1 MKEKLKIWKD
11 KLFGLFE
18 GESGKWKLAMAII
31 SLVMVILAIVVF
43 ITAGVND
50 RLVPFSK
57 AVTVVIGLL
66 LLVSAAGIVL
76 LTFVFGEETP
86 NFFLYDGAI
95 GRNVPVAKLNG
106 ELINARL
113 EEYVSRIAENKGQLW
128 LPEHIQQCDFGAE
141 KQFAPAV
148 AYKMLVDLAEIDS
161 EGGWKCFCASSQ
173 STVQWIADALLPFE
187 PNMTKDLLAVKAR
200 FGNDP
205 AKVRGFVMHN
215 LKYLRARA
223 VQYAVKSIGYFDNV
237 SVQ

>member
-31 SLVMVILAIVVF
+31 SLVMVVLAIVVF
-43 ITAGVND
+43 VTAGVND

-57 AVTVVIGLL
+57 AVTVIIGLL
-66 LLVSAAGIVL
+66 LLVSATGIVL

-187 PNMTKDLLAVKAR
+187 PNMTKDLLIIKTR
-200 FGNDP
+200 FDSDP
-205 AKVRGFVMHN
+205 SKIRGFLVGN
-215 LKYLRARA
+215 VKYLRGRMEKY
-223 VQYAVKSIGYFDNV
+223 VVDSLDRFDGI
-237 SVQ
+237 Q